1 MHALVITAP
10 IFFFGIAKERRMVH
24 ATYFYLAVIVLSI
37 GTVASY
43 FIPLP

>member
-1 MHALVITAP
+1 LVITAP
-10 IFFFGIAKERRMVH
+10 KFFAGFGIAKERRMVH